1 MSDMLEQ
8 AIVDAEALKEAALK
22 TAKQEVLE
30 KYSNDV
36 KSAVEQLLEQ
46 EEDLDLNLDLDAGM
60 EEDPGMDFDTEE
72 DPEMEPGMEEE
83 AGLKHRTHDSLPYKH
98 RTLQRDPQN
107 VTINLQQLEEQID
120 KVYNEINNQEES
132 FLLAS
137 EDVKDEEIELI
148 EEGEEDE
155 RPASEDD
162 EEDPKGPEDLGEDI
176 DNIEKEI
183 LEALYLDYKT
193 VPTGHVGAFTE
204 SEKEYAIEME
214 KILAKYEDVQEENK
228 EQRRLMEKAKDVIDV
243 LEENNNKH
251 KSIVKK
257 LRNKLLETNLVNAKL
272 YYSNH
277 ALSDTSL
284 NERQKMKIVE
294 ALSKADSLK
303 HAKMIFETLKNTVG
317 YPVERQPKSLSEA
330 VEKRSL
336 LTVSPHRKQETAT
349 VEEAISS
356 RWKKLAGIK

>member
-30 KYSNDV
+30 KYSKDV

-46 EEDLDLNLDLDAGM
+46 EEDLDLNLDLGDETDPMMGLD
-60 EEDPGMDFDTEE
+60 EEDPME
-72 DPEMEPGMEEE
+72 DPEMAAMEGEE
-83 AGLKHRTHDSLPYKH
+83 VIDHETHDSLPYKH
-98 RTLQRDPQN
+98 RTLQRDPKN

-120 KVYNEINNQEES
+120 NVYSEINKEEEN
-132 FLLAS
+132 FLLVS
-137 EDVKDEEIELI
+137 EDVKEEDIELI
-148 EEGEEDE
+148 EEDEDIE
-155 RPASEDD
+155 LD
-162 EEDPKGPEDLGEDI
+162 EDI
-176 DNIEKEI
+176 DIEKEI
-183 LEALYLDYKT
+183 QEALRLDYKT

-214 KILAKYEDVQEENK
+214 KIRAKYEDVQEENK
-228 EQRRLMEKAKDVIDV
+228 EQRRLMEKAKDVIDI
-243 LEENNNKH
+243 LEGQSVKY
-251 KSIVKK
+251 KSAVKQLK
-257 LRNKLLETNLVNAKL
+257 NKLLETNLVNAKL

-284 NERQKMKIVE
+284 NERQKKNIVE

-317 YPVERQPKSLSEA
+317 SAGYSAEKKPKSLSEA

-336 LTVSPHRKQETAT
+336 LTVSPHRRKETAN

-356 RWKKLAGIK
+356 RWKKLAGIR